1 MVRLTR
7 RCHREQRLVRVVG
20 QPQPQ
25 VNGHQPQANGQG
37 QHYNFPRREPGLRS
51 RLRGSLQLPVSG
63 KKVERLERR
72 LTEQQGEIQSL
83 RECVTHL
90 RGSLQLSDAQNLA
103 LQVMLKKM
111 SKAESRLPHVEKSA
125 FRSQMKKSEQQ
136 LENLVQEL
144 KEMSQTQYPSINSNN
159 HSGKLSTGAFPHT
172 STYIQVHFLSPKKM
186 PHLTVSHQALFFLSM
201 EILRMV
207 TLNSRM
213 SY

>member
-1 MVRLTR
+1 M
-7 RCHREQRLVRVVG
+7 
-20 QPQPQ
+20 
-25 VNGHQPQANGQG
+25 
-37 QHYNFPRREPGLRS
+37 
-51 RLRGSLQLPVSG
+51 SG

-159 HSGKLSTGAFPHT
+159 HSGKLSTGAFPVSSHDY
-172 STYIQVHFLSPKKM
+172 SHVRFLSPKKM
-186 PHLTVSHQALFFLSM
+186 PHLTVSHQALFSLSM
-201 EILRMV
+201 GIRRMV
-207 TLNSRM
+207 TLDLRM

>member
-1 MVRLTR
+1 MG
-7 RCHREQRLVRVVG
+7 RVTDQG
-20 QPQPQ
+20 Q
-25 VNGHQPQANGQG
+25 GHQANGQG
-37 QHYNFPRREPGLRS
+37 QHYNFPRREAGLRS

-72 LTEQQGEIQSL
+72 LVEQQGEIQSL

-159 HSGKLSTGAFPHT
+159 YSGKLSSGAFHR
-172 STYIQVHFLSPKKM
+172 TYYSVLTHKNCTFPALKKM
-186 PHLTVSHQALFFLSM
+186 PHLTVSHQVLFSLSLG
-201 EILRMV
+201 IQRMV
-207 TLNSRM
+207 TLDSRM

>member
-1 MVRLTR
+1 MGDKSSGPRPSHARDADHNQFQRLRRSVVRLTR
-7 RCHREQRLVRVVG
+7 RYHRDERLARAVG
-20 QPQPQ
+20 QPQAQSNGHQPQ
-25 VNGHQPQANGQG
+25 VNGHQPQANSHQPQANGQG

-72 LTEQQGEIQSL
+72 LTEQHGEIQSL

-159 HSGKLSTGAFPHT
+159 HSGKLSTGAFP
-172 STYIQVHFLSPKKM
+172 
-186 PHLTVSHQALFFLSM
+186 VS
-201 EILRMV
+201 
-207 TLNSRM
+207 
-213 SY
+213 

>member
-1 MVRLTR
+1 MG
-7 RCHREQRLVRVVG
+7 RVTG
-20 QPQPQ
+20 QPQ
-25 VNGHQPQANGQG
+25 GHQPQANGQG
-37 QHYNFPRREPGLRS
+37 QHYNFPRREAGLRS

-72 LTEQQGEIQSL
+72 LVEQQGEIQSL

-159 HSGKLSTGAFPHT
+159 YSGKLSSGAFHHHLLLTHKNCTFPA
-172 STYIQVHFLSPKKM
+172 LKKM
-186 PHLTVSHQALFFLSM
+186 PHLTVSHQALFSLSLG
-201 EILRMV
+201 IQRMV
-207 TLNSRM
+207 TLDSRM

>member
-1 MVRLTR
+1 MG
-7 RCHREQRLVRVVG
+7 RVTG
-20 QPQPQ
+20 QPQ
-25 VNGHQPQANGQG
+25 GHQANGQG
-37 QHYNFPRREPGLRS
+37 QHYNFPRREAGLRS

-72 LTEQQGEIQSL
+72 LVEQQGEIQSL

-159 HSGKLSTGAFPHT
+159 YSGKLSSGAFHR
-172 STYIQVHFLSPKKM
+172 TYCSVLTHKNCTFPALKKM
-186 PHLTVSHQALFFLSM
+186 PHLTVSHQVLFSLSLG
-201 EILRMV
+201 IQRMV
-207 TLNSRM
+207 TLDSRM

>member
-1 MVRLTR
+1 MRLTR
-7 RCHREQRLVRVVG
+7 RCHKEERLGRVTG
-20 QPQPQ
+20 QPQGQPQ
-25 VNGHQPQANGQG
+25 GHQTQANGQG
-37 QHYNFPRREPGLRS
+37 QHYNFPRREAGLRS

-72 LTEQQGEIQSL
+72 LVEQQGEIQSL

-159 HSGKLSTGAFPHT
+159 YSGKLSSGAFHHT
-172 STYIQVHFLSPKKM
+172 YCCSHIRTVLFLPLKRC
-186 PHLTVSHQALFFLSM
+186 L
-201 EILRMV
+201 I
-207 TLNSRM
+207 
-213 SY
+213 